1 MKKIRSLN
9 FNKKLFFLG
18 TALSISVVGTFL
30 LNKFLENF
38 YTKRKPILENR
49 IEKFLNKEV
58 DLGDYYGIRFLGIS
72 LNNLKIIDK
81 NNLNSEIVAK
91 NIYIGIMPIRSFLNQ
106 RWVFNITPKKTKI
119 KIKNDFFKRGE
130 SDDNEARFIK
140 SKVNYDLNFNLK
152 ESANFKLKDN
162 GIETKVKGKLIYKSK
177 SKQLF
182 GNFRTYTK
190 GKGNL
195 NLKLNTKLNKDF
207 FNLEIL
213 SSGINLKGSKYIF
226 GDRKL
231 TIKKGKIKS
240 NFKFYKS
247 SKNTSCKGNLSL
259 NNLRLKTNNLVE
271 DIRTDSIR
279 FLCQGN
285 NIIAETKNLNYG
297 TLISAFNLN
306 IPLNKNINNIILRG
320 NVGYLD
326 SLNPEI
332 QLSGEIPYWFDKR
345 GINFG
350 NINSSFILNRTQ
362 LSNLNFFRKDKI
374 RGFITAKG
382 ELKGEINKP
391 DIKINFN
398 VDYPHYKG
406 IRIREIWEGEI
417 NNQNNKY
424 VVNMRNRYSPVPS
437 FLTFNLDSK
446 IKLENITFSRIFNS
460 NKGSINLVKDDDKYR
475 WNANNFPLNEL
486 ELAIGNNEFDRVS
499 GIVNGSGF
507 ISKDQTFFD
516 GRLAWSLGK
525 YRNIKFANSL
535 FDFTLN
541 NRSFYINSSLY
552 PIDGGMID
560 LEYDSN
566 KDDNFNITFNNIS
579 TSWTLLTAIDILN
592 FDNKQVLPNSDSR
605 ALDDIEIDNIESSF
619 NDKILFINN
628 FLNNDNSLEDKFN
641 LKRYL
646 GKFKSRYD
654 ANISI
659 EGNNKSNFRLKTKL
673 NGYLDIKSESKKSSK
688 EQFSLD
694 LEGGIFTGK
703 GFLNI
708 NKLPLKTIN
717 IFLDKPRDFKGNLD
731 INLIYNLDKK
741 FFATNISSNNTSINN
756 SPIKL
761 DIGEVQY
768 GDSIFDLDLSFL
780 LNNSNIP
787 INISGSIPFN
797 NQDKLDLR
805 LNGNG
810 KFIELVDIFADD
822 YFTFKKGDV
831 TLRMIIKGTVNKP
844 IANGFVF
851 IKDSEI
857 DIYSNVIKNINS
869 TIIFDFDQIEI
880 KSFEAFDYASG
891 NIFIKGVLPFYTKGG
906 LTDKRINLSTKNF
919 NIKSNNIKFLTDSK
933 INIGGSFKKP
943 IFSGNLALN
952 NGFINL
958 NNANKKN
965 NKKNNFKGRNYER
978 NWPELFW
985 KKDKNIEIISNENIL
1000 NSFLLREN
1008 VPNYLENLSFKN
1020 LILKLGPN
1028 FRIQYAGIVKAY
1040 LDTKLD
1046 LNFNGQVGE
1055 DLNARGLI
1063 NLSKGTANLYT
1074 TPFKL
1079 DKNKENYIL
1088 FASRSGI
1095 VPFINFSLTSKVPDS
1110 IIPISENNQ
1119 DLNISS
1125 GIDAN
1130 VSSSGFGAV
1139 GIGNTRLIKIE
1150 ASYEGF
1156 LDQLSFED
1164 ENRKIQLRSTPSY
1177 NRSQIIGLIG
1187 GNSANL
1193 INRAF
1198 ISQLNTA
1205 NAFSEKFQLS
1215 LYPALI
1221 ENNEPINNVFSNESI
1236 DVDDTDES
1244 SSNAGLSTQAWIAEI
1259 GLDITDRVNF
1269 AVQATPDRDDLPP
1282 LGILTLQANPN
1293 LELLGSLDSEGEWK
1307 SQVQLFFRY

>member
-18 TALSISVVGTFL
+18 TALSISFVGTFL
-30 LNKFLENF
+30 LNKFLEDV
-38 YTKRKPILENR
+38 YTNRKPIFENR

-58 DLGDYYGIRFLGIS
+58 ELGDYSGIRFLGIS

-81 NNLNSEIVAK
+81 YNLNSEIVAK
-91 NIYIGIMPIRSFLNQ
+91 NVYIGIMPIRSFLNQ
-106 RWVFNITPKKTKI
+106 RWIFNVTPKKTNVEINK
-119 KIKNDFFKRGE
+119 DFFKRGE
-130 SDDNEARFIK
+130 FENNEKRLIK
-140 SKVNYDLNFNLK
+140 NKVKYDLIFNLK
-152 ESANFKLKDN
+152 ESANLKLNDIR
-162 GIETKVKGKLIYKSK
+162 IETKLKGELIYKSK
-177 SKQLF
+177 AKQF
-182 GNFRTYTK
+182 IGNFQTYNK
-190 GKGNL
+190 DKSRL

-207 FNLEIL
+207 LNLEIL
-213 SSGINLKGSKYIF
+213 SRGINLKGYEYIF
-226 GDRKL
+226 GNRKFAL
-231 TIKKGKIKS
+231 RSGNIKS

-247 SKNTSCKGNLSL
+247 SKKTFCKGSLSL

-271 DIRTDSIR
+271 DIKTDSIK

-285 NIIAETKNLNYG
+285 NIMADTKNLNYG
-297 TLISAFNLN
+297 TIISDFNLTV
-306 IPLNKNINNIILRG
+306 PLNKNINNISFKG
-320 NVGYLD
+320 DVGYID

-332 QLSGEIPYWFDKR
+332 QLSGDIPYWFDQR

-362 LSNLNFFRKDKI
+362 LSNLNIFRKDKI
-374 RGFITAKG
+374 RGFITGKG

-391 DIKINFN
+391 DIQINFN

-417 NNQNNKY
+417 KNQNNKY
-424 VVNMRNRYSPVPS
+424 VVNMNNRYSPVPS

-446 IKLENITFSRIFNS
+446 IKLESINFSRIFNS
-460 NKGSINLVKDDDKYR
+460 NKGSISLVKDDDKYR
-475 WNANNFPLNEL
+475 WNANNFPLDEL
-486 ELAIGNNEFDRVS
+486 ELAISNNEFDRVS
-499 GIVNGSGF
+499 GIVNGSGL
-507 ISKDQTFFD
+507 ISKDQTYFD
-516 GRLAWSLGK
+516 GRLAWSLAEYK
-525 YRNIKFANSL
+525 NIKFANSL
-535 FDFTLN
+535 FDFTFDDKF
-541 NRSFYINSSLY
+541 FYFNSSLY

-566 KDDNFNITFNNIS
+566 KDDNFNITFDNIS
-579 TSWTLLTAIDILN
+579 TNWTLLTALDILN
-592 FDNKQVLPNSDSR
+592 FDNKKVLPNSNSKV
-605 ALDDIEIDNIESSF
+605 LDNIEIDNIESSF
-619 NDKILFINN
+619 NEKILFINN

-646 GKFKSRYD
+646 GKFKSRYN
-654 ANISI
+654 AIVSLK
-659 EGNNKSNFRLKTKL
+659 GNNKSNLRLKTKL

-694 LEGGIFTGK
+694 LEGGLFAGK

-717 IFLDKPRDFKGNLD
+717 IFLDKPRDFEGDMD
-731 INLIYNLDKK
+731 INLLYNLDKK

-756 SPIKL
+756 SPIIL
-761 DIGEVQY
+761 DTGEVQY

-780 LNNSNIP
+780 LNNSNTP

-797 NQDKLDLR
+797 KKDKLDLR

-810 KFIELVDIFADD
+810 KFIELVDILFDD

-831 TLRMIIKGTVNKP
+831 NLRMIIKGTVNKP
-844 IANGFVF
+844 IANGFVS
-851 IKDSEI
+851 IKDSEL
-857 DIYSNVIKNINS
+857 DIYDNVIRNVNS

-880 KSFEAFDYASG
+880 KSFEASGDASG
-891 NIFIKGVLPFYTKGG
+891 NIFIKGVLPFYSMRSFNDKEISL
-906 LTDKRINLSTKNF
+906 LTNKF
-919 NIKSNNIKFLTDSK
+919 NIKFNNIKFLTDSK
-933 INIGGSFKKP
+933 INISGSFNEP

-965 NKKNNFKGRNYER
+965 NKNYIKGRNYEI

-985 KKDKNIEIISNENIL
+985 EKDKNIEIFSNENIL
-1000 NSFLLREN
+1000 NSILLGGN
-1008 VPNYLENLSFKN
+1008 FPNYLENLSFKN
-1020 LILKLGPN
+1020 LKLKLGPD
-1028 FRIQYAGIVKAY
+1028 FKIQYAGIVKAY

-1046 LNFNGQVGE
+1046 LNFNGQVGK

-1063 NLSKGTANLYT
+1063 NLSRGTANLYT

-1125 GIDAN
+1125 DLDASD
-1130 VSSSGFGAV
+1130 SSSGFGVV

-1221 ENNEPINNVFSNESI
+1221 ENSEPISNVFSSEKLDADN
-1236 DVDDTDES
+1236 TNES

-1259 GLDITDRVNF
+1259 GLDVTDRINF

-1293 LELLGSLDSEGEWK
+1293 LELLGSMDSEGEWK

>member
-1 MKKIRSLN
+1 M
-9 FNKKLFFLG
+9 G
-18 TALSISVVGTFL
+18 TLC
-30 LNKFLENF
+30 LNKFLEDF
-38 YTKRKPILENR
+38 YNTSKIELENR
-49 IEKFLNKEV
+49 IEKFSNKEV
-58 DLGDYYGIRFLGIS
+58 DLGNYSGIRFLGVS
-72 LNNLKIIDK
+72 LNNLRIIDNK
-81 NNLNSEIVAK
+81 NLNSEISAK
-91 NIYIGIMPIRSFLNQ
+91 KIYLGIMPIRSLLNQ
-106 RWVFNITPKKTKI
+106 RWIFKITPIKTKI
-119 KIKNDFFKRGE
+119 EINKDFFKRGE
-130 SDDNEARFIK
+130 FDNNQKNIIK
-140 SKVNYDLNFNLK
+140 NKVKYDLNFNFK
-152 ESANFKLKDN
+152 ESVNLKLKDI
-162 GIETKVKGKLIYKSK
+162 GIESKVKGKLIYKSK
-177 SKQLF
+177 SNHFIGDIKSF
-182 GNFRTYTK
+182 AK

-207 FNLEIL
+207 LRLEIL
-213 SSGINLKGSKYIF
+213 SSGLNLKGSDYSF
-226 GDRKL
+226 GNRKFAL
-231 TIKKGKIKS
+231 RSGKIKS

-247 SKNTSCKGNLSL
+247 SKQIFCKGNLSL
-259 NNLRLKTNNLVE
+259 NNLKVKTKGLVE
-271 DIRTDSIR
+271 DIKSDALR
-279 FLCQGN
+279 FVCQDN
-285 NIIAETKNLNYG
+285 NIIANTKNLSYG
-297 TLISAFNLN
+297 TLISDIYLN
-306 IPLNKNINNIILRG
+306 VPLNQSINSINLKGNI
-320 NVGYLD
+320 GYLD

-332 QLSGEIPYWFDKR
+332 QLSGNIPYWFDKR

-350 NINSSFILNRTQ
+350 NINSRFILNRTQ
-362 LSNLNFFRKDKI
+362 LSNLNIFRKNRI

-382 ELKGEINKP
+382 ELKGDIKKP
-391 DIKINFN
+391 DIQINFN

-417 NNQNNKY
+417 KNQKNKY
-424 VVNMRNRYSPVPS
+424 VVNMNNRYSPVPS
-437 FLTFNLDSK
+437 FLTFNFDSK
-446 IKLENITFSRIFNS
+446 IKLVNITFSRVFNS
-460 NKGSINLVKDDDKYR
+460 NKGSLNLIKDVDKYR
-475 WNANNFPLNEL
+475 WNANNFPLDEL
-486 ELAIGNNEFDRVS
+486 ELATSNNDFDRVS

-507 ISKDQTFFD
+507 ISRDQSYSD

-535 FDFTLN
+535 FDFTLDDKT
-541 NRSFYINSSLY
+541 FYINSSLY
-552 PIDGGMID
+552 PIDGGMIN
-560 LEYDSN
+560 LVYDSN
-566 KDDNFNITFNNIS
+566 KDNNINIIFNNIS
-579 TSWTLLTAIDILN
+579 TQWTLLTAVDILN
-592 FDNKQVLPNSDSR
+592 FDNKKVLPNSNSR
-605 ALDDIEIDNIESSF
+605 ALNDLEIDNIERSF
-619 NDKILFINN
+619 DKKILFINN
-628 FLNNDNSLEDKFN
+628 FLNNSNSLEDRFN

-654 ANISI
+654 ANVSI

-673 NGYLDIKSESKKSSK
+673 NGYLDIKSESIKSSREK
-688 EQFSLD
+688 FSLD

-717 IFLDKPRDFKGNLD
+717 ILLDKPRDFEGNLD
-731 INLIYNLDKK
+731 INLLYNLDKK
-741 FFATNISSNNTSINN
+741 FFATNISSNNTSIND
-756 SPIKL
+756 SPIIL

-768 GDSIFDLDLSFL
+768 GDSIFDLDFSFL
-780 LNNSNIP
+780 LNNSNTP
-787 INISGSIPFN
+787 INISGSVPIN
-797 NQDKLDLR
+797 KKDKLDLR

-810 KFIELVDIFADD
+810 KFIELVDIFTDD

-831 TLRMIIKGTVNKP
+831 NLRMIIKGTVNKP

-851 IKDSEI
+851 IKDSEF
-857 DIYSNVIKNINS
+857 DIYNNVIKNINS

-880 KSFEAFDYASG
+880 KDLEASDDSSG
-891 NIFIKGVLPFYTKGG
+891 NIFIKGVLPFYRKGSLNDKNISL
-906 LTDKRINLSTKNF
+906 LTNNF
-919 NIKSNNIKFLTDSK
+919 NIKSNKFKFLTDSK
-933 INIGGSFKKP
+933 INIRGSLKQP
-943 IFSGNLALN
+943 IFSGNLSLN

-958 NNANKKN
+958 NSANKKN
-965 NKKNNFKGRNYER
+965 NVKVKNYER

-985 KKDKNIEIISNENIL
+985 KKDKNIEIISNETIL
-1000 NSFLLREN
+1000 NSFLLGGYS
-1008 VPNYLENLSFKN
+1008 PNYLENLSFKN
-1020 LILKLGPN
+1020 LKLKLGPD
-1028 FRIQYAGIVKAY
+1028 FRIQYAGIIKAY

-1095 VPFINFSLTSKVPDS
+1095 FPFLNFSLTSKVPDS

-1125 GIDAN
+1125 GLDAN

-1198 ISQLNTA
+1198 ISQINAA

-1221 ENNEPINNVFSNESI
+1221 ENNEPINNVFSNENLE
-1236 DVDDTDES
+1236 VEDTDES
-1244 SSNAGLSTQAWIAEI
+1244 SSNAGFSNQAWIAEI

-1269 AVQATPDRDDLPP
+1269 AIQATPDRDDLPP